1 MFLLPLL
8 LVWAF
13 LLSLMNGAL
22 LARKRFA
29 PASIWRKVLLGIAG
43 LLLGLFGWS
52 VAVILLADNLW

>member
-13 LLSLMNGAL
+13 LLPLMNGAL

-29 PASIWRKVLLGIAG
+29 PASIWREVLLGIAG

-52 VAVILLADNLW
+52 VAVIFLADNLW